1 MPDRKK
7 IVVLGSTGSIG
18 EHTLRVVAEQPDRL
32 EITALAARSN
42 AERLVAQAKACHVK
56 RVCLLDRAAAK
67 RARELDGSLEVLEG
81 SEGMC
86 ELAATSNADTVMMA
100 LVGLAGLAPTLAALS
115 AGHDVA
121 LATKEVLVGAGELV
135 MQTAAR
141 SGRWLLPVDSEHS
154 AVFQCLQD
162 INRHRMDA
170 NGHEFFINKNNYSRS
185 FASFDDENYLSKITL
200 TASGGPF
207 FNKPETDFETVS
219 IAETINHPKWKMGQ
233 KISVDSATMM
243 NKGLEL
249 IEARWLFN
257 VPPERLDV
265 VVHPES
271 IVHALVE
278 FADGA
283 TLAQLSPPDMRVAIQ
298 YALSWP
304 ERWPAT
310 RERLDLAALRAL
322 TFFAPDETRFPCLA
336 LARAAMNAGGLASTV
351 LNAANEVAVEGFL
364 AGKISLATVP
374 RIIEKAME
382 EFRRAGTARPTL
394 EAVLEIDAETRAKTN
409 ENLSLPS
416 FVSLASIESSQS
428 RQARQSKPNFNQ
440 GVNP

>member
-18 EHTLRVVAEQPDRL
+18 EHTLRVAAEQPDRL
-32 EITALAARSN
+32 EVVALAARSN
-42 AERLVAQAKACHVK
+42 ADRLVAQARTCHVK
-56 RVCLLDRAAAK
+56 KVCLFDRAAAK
-67 RARELDGSLEVLEG
+67 RARELDGTLEVLEG
-81 SEGMC
+81 VEGLC
-86 ELAATSNADTVMMA
+86 ELAALPDADTVVMA
-100 LVGLAGLAPTLAALS
+100 LVGLAGLAPTLAALD

-135 MQTAAR
+135 MPRAA
-141 SGRWLLPVDSEHS
+141 GKIIPVDSEHS
-154 AVFQCLQD
+154 AVFQCV
-162 INRHRMDA
+162 A
-170 NGHEFFINKNNYSRS
+170 T
-185 FASFDDENYLSKITL
+185 ASCRGWVNESTAGCRGYVSKITL

-219 IAETINHPKWKMGQ
+219 IAETLAHPKWKMGP

-257 VPPERLDV
+257 LPPEKLDV

-278 FADGA
+278 FSDGA

-310 RERLDLAALRAL
+310 RERLDLAKLRAL
-322 TFFAPDETRFPCLA
+322 NFFAPDETRFPCLG
-336 LARAAMNAGGLASTV
+336 LARAAMAAGGLMPAV
-351 LNAANEVAVEGFL
+351 LNAANEAAVELFL
-364 AGKISLATVP
+364 AGKIPLAAIP
-374 RIIEKAME
+374 RLIEKAMASAE
-382 EFRRAGTARPTL
+382 CADVSL
-394 EAVLEIDAETRAKTN
+394 EAILETDARTRARVN
-409 ENLSLPS
+409 EN
-416 FVSLASIESSQS
+416 
-428 RQARQSKPNFNQ
+428 PN
-440 GVNP
+440 

>member
-1 MPDRKK
+1 MADRKK

-18 EHTLRVVAEQPDRL
+18 EHTLRVAAEQPECL
-32 EITALAARSN
+32 KVVALAARSN
-42 AERLVAQAKACHVK
+42 AERLVAQARACHVK
-56 RVCLLDRAAAK
+56 RVCLLDPAAAK
-67 RARELDGSLEVLEG
+67 RARELDASLEVLEG
-81 SEGMC
+81 PEGMC
-86 ELAATSNADTVMMA
+86 ELAATQDANVVVMS
-100 LVGLAGLAPTLAALS
+100 LVGLSGLAPTLAALR

-135 MQTAAR
+135 MREA
-141 SGRWLLPVDSEHS
+141 GNKILPVDSEHS
-154 AVFQCLQD
+154 AVFQCVCGL
-162 INRHRMDA
+162 
-170 NGHEFFINKNNYSRS
+170 ESSRS
-185 FASFDDENYLSKITL
+185 VISKLTL

-207 FNKPETDFETVS
+207 FNKPEIDFETVS
-219 IAETINHPKWKMGQ
+219 IAETIAHPKWKMGQ

-257 VPPERLDV
+257 LPPERLDV

-310 RERLDLAALRAL
+310 RERLDLAALGAL
-322 TFFAPDETRFPCLA
+322 RFFAPDEKRFPCLS
-336 LARAAMNAGGLASTV
+336 LARSAMAAGGLSPTV

-374 RIIEKAME
+374 RLIERAME
-382 EFRRAGTARPTL
+382 KLQTKTAPTL
-394 EAVLEIDAETRAKTN
+394 AAVVEIDAETRAKVV
-409 ENLSLPS
+409 EWLD
-416 FVSLASIESSQS
+416 SS
-428 RQARQSKPNFNQ
+428 RKTF
-440 GVNP
+440 